1 MPQQALSKG
10 VYQMREM
17 REIELNTESQYLRQN
32 PLDNARVTRTC
43 KMTAA
48 QAEGIRDMNTEELQE
63 QIFVTPAEFAYLTG
77 RTLKSVRNL
86 MDRAQ
91 LPVHREG
98 MPGSK
103 RPKRFI
109 MLQEYWAAVAH
120 CRALIT
126 PEEKHYIDRLM
137 RDKKTYRQVTGK
149 ALQTHKRTRRN
160 SFSLQRAC

>member
-1 MPQQALSKG
+1 
-10 VYQMREM
+10 
-17 REIELNTESQYLRQN
+17 
-32 PLDNARVTRTC
+32 
-43 KMTAA
+43 
-48 QAEGIRDMNTEELQE
+48 MNNEELQK
-63 QIFVTPAEFAYLTG
+63 QIFVTPVEFAYLTG

-126 PEEKHYIDRLM
+126 PEERHYIDRLM
-137 RDKKTYRQVTGK
+137 SDKKTYRRITGSTHQ
-149 ALQTHKRTRRN
+149 AHKRTSRSAMNVLRP
-160 SFSLQRAC
+160 RPCV

>member
-1 MPQQALSKG
+1 MTES
-10 VYQMREM
+10 
-17 REIELNTESQYLRQN
+17 REIELTVGSQHLRQF
-32 PLDNARVTRTC
+32 PLDNARIARTC
-43 KMTAA
+43 KMTTA
-48 QAEGIRDMNTEELQE
+48 QAESIRDMNTEELQK

-109 MLQEYWAAVAH
+109 MLQEYWDAVAH

-126 PEEKHYIDRLM
+126 PEERHYIDRLM
-137 RDKKTYRQVTGK
+137 HDKATYRRTTGNK
-149 ALQTHKRTRRN
+149 HNVLKRN
-160 SFSLQRAC
+160 SRNTLSHGRA

>member
-1 MPQQALSKG
+1 MTEK
-10 VYQMREM
+10 RD
-17 REIELNTESQYLRQN
+17 IELNTRTRHKYEIRDREQAGLVMDRQF
-32 PLDNARVTRTC
+32 PLDPARVARTC
-43 KMTAA
+43 KMSAS
-48 QAEGIRDMNTEELQE
+48 QAESIRDMNTEELQK
-63 QIFVTPAEFAYLTG
+63 QIFVTPVEFAYLTG

-109 MLQEYWAAVAH
+109 MLQEYWEAVAH
-120 CRALIT
+120 CRALVT

-137 RDKKTYRQVTGK
+137 RDKTTYRRTTGNNHTVLK
-149 ALQTHKRTRRN
+149 RN
-160 SFSLQRAC
+160 SRSVLRG

>member
-1 MPQQALSKG
+1 
-10 VYQMREM
+10 MRES
-17 REIELNTESQYLRQN
+17 RDIELITGTQHLRQF
-32 PLDNARVTRTC
+32 PLDGARVARIC
-43 KMTAA
+43 KMTET
-48 QAEGIRDMNTEELQE
+48 QANAIRDMNTDELQK
-63 QIFVTPAEFAYLTG
+63 QIFVTPVEFAYLTG

-109 MLQEYWAAVAH
+109 MLQEYWDAVAH

-137 RDKKTYRQVTGK
+137 RDKATYRRVTGSNH
-149 ALQTHKRTRRN
+149 QVHKRNRRN
-160 SFSLQRAC
+160 SARAVA

>member
-1 MPQQALSKG
+1 MTQS
-10 VYQMREM
+10 
-17 REIELNTESQYLRQN
+17 REIELNAGSQHLRQF
-32 PLDNARVTRTC
+32 PLDSARIARTC
-43 KMTAA
+43 KMSTA
-48 QAEGIRDMNTEELQE
+48 QAEGIRDMDTEELQK

-109 MLQEYWAAVAH
+109 MLQEYWDAVAH

-126 PEEKHYIDRLM
+126 PEERHYIDRLM
-137 RDKKTYRQVTGK
+137 RDKATYRRTTGNK
-149 ALQTHKRTRRN
+149 HNVLKRN
-160 SFSLQRAC
+160 SRNALSHGRA

>member
-1 MPQQALSKG
+1 M
-10 VYQMREM
+10 
-17 REIELNTESQYLRQN
+17 IENRDIKTMSDFRQN
-32 PLDNARVTRTC
+32 PLEPTRIKAVC
-43 KMTAA
+43 KMTESQAA
-48 QAEGIRDMNTEELQE
+48 AIRDMKTEELQE

-137 RDKKTYRQVTGK
+137 RDKKTFRQITGNT
-149 ALQTHKRTRRN
+149 LRTHKRTRRN

>member
-1 MPQQALSKG
+1 M
-10 VYQMREM
+10 
-17 REIELNTESQYLRQN
+17 IENRDIKTMSDFRQN
-32 PLDNARVTRTC
+32 PLEPTRIKSVC
-43 KMTAA
+43 KMTAS
-48 QAEGIRDMNTEELQE
+48 QAAAIRDMKTEELQE

-109 MLQEYWAAVAH
+109 LLQEYWAAVAH

-149 ALQTHKRTRRN
+149 TLQTHKRTRRN
-160 SFSLQRAC
+160 TFSLQRAC

>member
-1 MPQQALSKG
+1 MTHS
-10 VYQMREM
+10 
-17 REIELNTESQYLRQN
+17 REIDLTASSQHFRQF
-32 PLDNARVTRTC
+32 PLDGARIARIC
-43 KMTAA
+43 KMTDS
-48 QAEGIRDMNTEELQE
+48 QANAIRDMNTEELQK
-63 QIFVTPAEFAYLTG
+63 QIFVTPVEFAYLTG

-98 MPGSK
+98 MPGAK

-109 MLQEYWAAVAH
+109 MLQEYWDAVAH

-137 RDKKTYRQVTGK
+137 RDKKTYRRVTGNNH
-149 ALQTHKRTRRN
+149 LTHKRTSRN
-160 SFSLQRAC
+160 STRAVA

>member
-1 MPQQALSKG
+1 
-10 VYQMREM
+10 
-17 REIELNTESQYLRQN
+17 
-32 PLDNARVTRTC
+32 
-43 KMTAA
+43 
-48 QAEGIRDMNTEELQE
+48 MNTEELQK
-63 QIFVTPAEFAYLTG
+63 QIFVTPVEFAYLTG

-98 MPGSK
+98 MPGAK

-109 MLQEYWAAVAH
+109 MLQEYWDAVAH

-137 RDKKTYRQVTGK
+137 RDKKTYRRVTGNNH
-149 ALQTHKRTRRN
+149 QIHKRTSRN
-160 SFSLQRAC
+160 STRAVA

>member
-1 MPQQALSKG
+1 MTQS
-10 VYQMREM
+10 
-17 REIELNTESQYLRQN
+17 REIELTAGSQHFRQF
-32 PLDNARVTRTC
+32 PLDNARVARIC
-43 KMTAA
+43 KMTDS
-48 QAEGIRDMNTEELQE
+48 QANAIRDMNTEELQK
-63 QIFVTPAEFAYLTG
+63 QIFVTPVEFAYLTG

-109 MLQEYWAAVAH
+109 MLQEYWDAVAH

-137 RDKKTYRQVTGK
+137 RDKATYRRTTGNK
-149 ALQTHKRTRRN
+149 HNVLKRN
-160 SFSLQRAC
+160 SRSTLQSRA

>member
-1 MPQQALSKG
+1 MTQS
-10 VYQMREM
+10 
-17 REIELNTESQYLRQN
+17 REIELRARSEHFRQF
-32 PLDNARVTRTC
+32 PLDNARIARTC
-43 KMTAA
+43 KMTTA
-48 QAEGIRDMNTEELQE
+48 QAEGIRDMNIEELQK

-103 RPKRFI
+103 RPKRFV
-109 MLQEYWAAVAH
+109 MLQEYWKAVAH

-137 RDKKTYRQVTGK
+137 RDKKTYRRTTGREHRVLK
-149 ALQTHKRTRRN
+149 RNSTRALQVG
-160 SFSLQRAC
+160 L

>member
-1 MPQQALSKG
+1 MTES
-10 VYQMREM
+10 
-17 REIELNTESQYLRQN
+17 REIELTVGSQYLRQF
-32 PLDNARVTRTC
+32 PLDNARIARTC
-43 KMTAA
+43 KMTTA
-48 QAEGIRDMNTEELQE
+48 QAESIRDMNTEELQK

-109 MLQEYWAAVAH
+109 MLQEYWDAVAH

-126 PEEKHYIDRLM
+126 PEERHYIDRLM
-137 RDKKTYRQVTGK
+137 RDKATYRRTTGNK
-149 ALQTHKRTRRN
+149 HNVLKRN
-160 SFSLQRAC
+160 SRNALSHGRA

>member
-1 MPQQALSKG
+1 
-10 VYQMREM
+10 MREM
-17 REIELNTESQYLRQN
+17 REIELNPGSQYLRQN
-32 PLDNARVTRTC
+32 PLDNARIARTC
-43 KMTAA
+43 KMTESQAA
-48 QAEGIRDMNTEELQE
+48 SIRDMNTEELQE
-63 QIFVTPAEFAYLTG
+63 QIFVTPVEFAYLTG

-126 PEEKHYIDRLM
+126 PEERHYIDRLM
-137 RDKKTYRQVTGK
+137 RDKKTFRQITGNT
-149 ALQTHKRTRRN
+149 LQTHKRTRRN

>member
-1 MPQQALSKG
+1 MTQS
-10 VYQMREM
+10 
-17 REIELNTESQYLRQN
+17 REIDLTARSQHLRQF
-32 PLDNARVTRTC
+32 PLDNARIARTC
-43 KMTAA
+43 KMTVS
-48 QAEGIRDMNTEELQE
+48 QAESIRDMNTEDLQK
-63 QIFVTPAEFAYLTG
+63 QIFVTPIEFAYLTG

-137 RDKKTYRQVTGK
+137 RDKKTYRRITGNQH
-149 ALQTHKRTRRN
+149 LPHKRSSHNHQHRV
-160 SFSLQRAC
+160 A

>member
-1 MPQQALSKG
+1 MTQS
-10 VYQMREM
+10 
-17 REIELNTESQYLRQN
+17 REIELNAGSQHLRQF
-32 PLDNARVTRTC
+32 PLDGARIARIC
-43 KMTAA
+43 KMTTS
-48 QAEGIRDMNTEELQE
+48 QADGIRDMNTEELQK
-63 QIFVTPAEFAYLTG
+63 QIFVTPVEFAYLTG

-109 MLQEYWAAVAH
+109 MLQEYWDAVAH

-137 RDKKTYRQVTGK
+137 RDKATYRRTTGNK
-149 ALQTHKRTRRN
+149 HNVLKRN
-160 SFSLQRAC
+160 SRSTLQNRA

>member
-1 MPQQALSKG
+1 MKEI
-10 VYQMREM
+10 REN
-17 REIELNTESQYLRQN
+17 ELNAKSQHLRQF
-32 PLDNARVTRTC
+32 PLDGARIARIC
-43 KMTAA
+43 KMSDS
-48 QAEGIRDMNTEELQE
+48 QANAIRDMSSEELQK
-63 QIFVTPAEFAYLTG
+63 QIYVTPVEFSYLTG
-77 RTLKSVRNL
+77 RTLKSIRNM

-109 MLQEYWAAVAH
+109 MLQEYWSAVAH

-137 RDKKTYRQVTGK
+137 RDKKTYRRVTGVQHQPRK
-149 ALQTHKRTRRN
+149 RSSRSALA
-160 SFSLQRAC
+160 SLA

>member
-1 MPQQALSKG
+1 
-10 VYQMREM
+10 
-17 REIELNTESQYLRQN
+17 
-32 PLDNARVTRTC
+32 
-43 KMTAA
+43 
-48 QAEGIRDMNTEELQE
+48 MNTDELQK
-63 QIFVTPAEFAYLTG
+63 QVFVTPVEFAYLTG

-109 MLQEYWAAVAH
+109 MLQEYWDAVAH

-137 RDKKTYRQVTGK
+137 RDKATYRRVTGSNH
-149 ALQTHKRTRRN
+149 QVHKRNRRN
-160 SFSLQRAC
+160 SARAVA

>member
-1 MPQQALSKG
+1 MTSSRQIDLSSS
-10 VYQMREM
+10 
-17 REIELNTESQYLRQN
+17 SQHFRQF
-32 PLDNARVTRTC
+32 PIDKARAIRSC
-43 KMTAA
+43 KMTAT
-48 QAEGIRDMNTEELQE
+48 QAESIRDMSAEELQK
-63 QIFVTPAEFAYLTG
+63 QIFVTPVEFSYLTG
-77 RTLKSVRNL
+77 RTLKSIRNM

-137 RDKKTYRQVTGK
+137 RDKKTYRRVTGVQHQPRK
-149 ALQTHKRTRRN
+149 RSSRSALA
-160 SFSLQRAC
+160 SLV

>member
-1 MPQQALSKG
+1 MKEI
-10 VYQMREM
+10 REN
-17 REIELNTESQYLRQN
+17 ELNARSQYLRQF
-32 PLDNARVTRTC
+32 PLDGARVARIC
-43 KMTAA
+43 KMTEA
-48 QAEGIRDMNTEELQE
+48 QANAIRDMNTDELQK
-63 QIFVTPAEFAYLTG
+63 QIFVTPVEFAYLTG

-109 MLQEYWAAVAH
+109 MLQEYWDAVAH

-126 PEEKHYIDRLM
+126 PEEKYYIDRLM
-137 RDKKTYRQVTGK
+137 RDKATYRRATGNK
-149 ALQTHKRTRRN
+149 HNVLKRN
-160 SFSLQRAC
+160 SRSTLQNRA

>member
-1 MPQQALSKG
+1 MSKARENELSTG
-10 VYQMREM
+10 SRNNNE
-17 REIELNTESQYLRQN
+17 TSRQH
-32 PLDNARVTRTC
+32 PLEPNRIAVVC
-43 KMTAA
+43 KMTSTQAA
-48 QAEGIRDMNTEELQE
+48 SIRDICTEELQK

-109 MLQEYWAAVAH
+109 MLQEYWEAVAH

-126 PEEKHYIDRLM
+126 PEERHFIDRLM
-137 RDKKTYRQVTGK
+137 RDKATYRRVTGK
-149 ALQTHKRTRRN
+149 PNQMHKRTRRTA
-160 SFSLQRAC
+160 SLSA

>member
-1 MPQQALSKG
+1 MK
-10 VYQMREM
+10 EM
-17 REIELNTESQYLRQN
+17 RENELNTETHFLRQF
-32 PLDNARVTRTC
+32 PLDNGRALRTC
-43 KMTAA
+43 KMTETQAA
-48 QAEGIRDMNTEELQE
+48 RIRDISLEELQK
-63 QIFVTPAEFAYLTG
+63 QIFATPEEFAYLTG

-91 LPVHREG
+91 VPVHREG

-109 MLQEYWAAVAH
+109 MLQEYWKAVAH

-137 RDKKTYRQVTGK
+137 RDKKTYRHATGREHRVLK
-149 ALQTHKRTRRN
+149 RNSISALQAG
-160 SFSLQRAC
+160 L

>member
-1 MPQQALSKG
+1 
-10 VYQMREM
+10 MREI
-17 REIELNTESQYLRQN
+17 REIELNVESQDLRQN
-32 PLDNARVTRTC
+32 PLDDARIARTC
-43 KMTAA
+43 KMTTV
-48 QAEGIRDMNTEELQE
+48 QAESIRDMNTEELQK

-109 MLQEYWAAVAH
+109 MLQEYWDAVAH

-137 RDKKTYRQVTGK
+137 RDKATYRRTTGNK
-149 ALQTHKRTRRN
+149 HNVLKRN
-160 SFSLQRAC
+160 SRNALSHGRA

>member
-1 MPQQALSKG
+1 
-10 VYQMREM
+10 MREM
-17 REIELNTESQYLRQN
+17 RENELNAGSQDLRQF
-32 PLDNARVTRTC
+32 PLDGARIARIC
-43 KMTAA
+43 KMTDS
-48 QAEGIRDMNTEELQE
+48 QANAIRDMNTEELQK
-63 QIFVTPAEFAYLTG
+63 QIFVTPVEFAYLTG

-109 MLQEYWAAVAH
+109 MLQEYWDAVAH

-126 PEEKHYIDRLM
+126 PEEKYYIDRLM
-137 RDKKTYRQVTGK
+137 RDKATYRRTTGNK
-149 ALQTHKRTRRN
+149 HNVLKRN
-160 SFSLQRAC
+160 SRSTLQNRA

>member
-1 MPQQALSKG
+1 MKTSRQINLSS
-10 VYQMREM
+10 
-17 REIELNTESQYLRQN
+17 TSQHFRQF
-32 PLDNARVTRTC
+32 PIDNARAIRSC
-43 KMTAA
+43 KMTAT
-48 QAEGIRDMNTEELQE
+48 QAESIRDMNVEELQK
-63 QIFVTPAEFAYLTG
+63 QVFVTPVEFSYLTG
-77 RTLKSVRNL
+77 RTIKSVRNM

-137 RDKKTYRQVTGK
+137 RDKATYRSVTRMP
-149 ALQTHKRTRRN
+149 HRPRKRTSHAR
-160 SFSLQRAC
+160 LGLPA

>member
-1 MPQQALSKG
+1 MTGL
-10 VYQMREM
+10 
-17 REIELNTESQYLRQN
+17 REIDLSSSSQYFRQF
-32 PLDNARVTRTC
+32 PLDGARIARIC
-43 KMTAA
+43 KMTDS
-48 QAEGIRDMNTEELQE
+48 QANAIRDMSADELQK
-63 QIFVTPAEFAYLTG
+63 QIFVTPVEFSYLTG
-77 RTLKSVRNL
+77 RTLKIIRNM

-137 RDKKTYRQVTGK
+137 RDKKTYRRVTGVQHQTRK
-149 ALQTHKRTRRN
+149 RSSRSALA
-160 SFSLQRAC
+160 SLV

>member
-1 MPQQALSKG
+1 
-10 VYQMREM
+10 MRES
-17 REIELNTESQYLRQN
+17 RDIELITGTQHLRQF
-32 PLDNARVTRTC
+32 PLDGARVARIC
-43 KMTAA
+43 KMTET
-48 QAEGIRDMNTEELQE
+48 QANAIRDMNTDELQK
-63 QIFVTPAEFAYLTG
+63 QVFVTPVEFAYLTG

-109 MLQEYWAAVAH
+109 MLQEYWDAVAH

-137 RDKKTYRQVTGK
+137 RDKATYRRVTGSNH
-149 ALQTHKRTRRN
+149 QVHKRNRRN
-160 SFSLQRAC
+160 SARAVA

>member
-1 MPQQALSKG
+1 MAQS
-10 VYQMREM
+10 
-17 REIELNTESQYLRQN
+17 REIDLTAGSQHLRQY
-32 PLDNARVTRTC
+32 PLDNARIARTC
-43 KMTAA
+43 KMTTA
-48 QAEGIRDMNTEELQE
+48 QAESIRDMNTEELQK
-63 QIFVTPAEFAYLTG
+63 QIFVTPIEFAYLTG

-109 MLQEYWAAVAH
+109 MLQEYWDAVAH

-126 PEEKHYIDRLM
+126 PEEKHFIDRLM
-137 RDKKTYRQVTGK
+137 RDKATYRRVTGNNHQ
-149 ALQTHKRTRRN
+149 ARKRTSRN
-160 SFSLQRAC
+160 SSRTSAI

>member
-1 MPQQALSKG
+1 
-10 VYQMREM
+10 MRES
-17 REIELNTESQYLRQN
+17 RDIELITGTQHLRQF
-32 PLDNARVTRTC
+32 PLDGARVARIC
-43 KMTAA
+43 KMTET
-48 QAEGIRDMNTEELQE
+48 QANAIRDMNTDELQK
-63 QIFVTPAEFAYLTG
+63 QIFVTPVEFAYLTG

-109 MLQEYWAAVAH
+109 MLQEYWDAVAH

-137 RDKKTYRQVTGK
+137 RDKATYRRVTGSNH
-149 ALQTHKRTRRN
+149 QVHKRNRRN
-160 SFSLQRAC
+160 SARAAA

>member
-1 MPQQALSKG
+1 
-10 VYQMREM
+10 MREM
-17 REIELNTESQYLRQN
+17 REIELNPGSQYLRQN
-32 PLDNARVTRTC
+32 PLDNARIARTC
-43 KMTAA
+43 KMTESQAA
-48 QAEGIRDMNTEELQE
+48 SIRDMNTEELQE
-63 QIFVTPAEFAYLTG
+63 QTFVTPAEFAYLTG

-103 RPKRFI
+103 RPKRFV

-126 PEEKHYIDRLM
+126 PEEKHFIDRLM
-137 RDKKTYRQVTGK
+137 RDKATYRRVTGT
-149 ALQTHKRTRRN
+149 AHLAPKRTRR
-160 SFSLQRAC
+160 SVRPAQRTI

>member
-1 MPQQALSKG
+1 MTQS
-10 VYQMREM
+10 
-17 REIELNTESQYLRQN
+17 REIELNAGSQHLRQF
-32 PLDNARVTRTC
+32 PLDNARIARTC
-43 KMTAA
+43 KMTTA
-48 QAEGIRDMNTEELQE
+48 QAESIRDMNTEELQK
-63 QIFVTPAEFAYLTG
+63 QIFVTPVEFAYLTG

-109 MLQEYWAAVAH
+109 MLQEYWDAVAH

-126 PEEKHYIDRLM
+126 PEERHFIDRLM
-137 RDKKTYRQVTGK
+137 RDKATYRRVTGNNHQ
-149 ALQTHKRTRRN
+149 AHKRTRRN
-160 SFSLQRAC
+160 SARTAA

>member
-1 MPQQALSKG
+1 
-10 VYQMREM
+10 MRHS
-17 REIELNTESQYLRQN
+17 RETEVITETRQN
-32 PLDNARVTRTC
+32 PLEPTRITAVC
-43 KMTAA
+43 KMTTA
-48 QAEGIRDMNTEELQE
+48 QAGTIRDMNTEELQK
-63 QIFVTPAEFAYLTG
+63 QIFVTPVEFAYLTG

-109 MLQEYWAAVAH
+109 MLQEYWDAVAH

-126 PEEKHYIDRLM
+126 PEEKHFIDRLM
-137 RDKKTYRQVTGK
+137 RDKATYRQVTGRQHQ
-149 ALQTHKRTRRN
+149 AHKRTRR
-160 SFSLQRAC
+160 SSVSSQRTL

>member
-1 MPQQALSKG
+1 
-10 VYQMREM
+10 MRES
-17 REIELNTESQYLRQN
+17 RDIALITDTQYLRQF
-32 PLDNARVTRTC
+32 PLDRARAAHIC
-43 KMTAA
+43 KMTDS
-48 QAEGIRDMNTEELQE
+48 QANAIRDMNTEELQK

-91 LPVHREG
+91 VPVHREG

-137 RDKKTYRQVTGK
+137 RDKKTYRRVTGNNH
-149 ALQTHKRTRRN
+149 QTHKRTRHN
-160 SFSLQRAC
+160 LLSVSHTA